1 MESSKSLQ
9 KVKPRKGL
17 KVDDEELDL
26 PEALKGWT
34 GNVMYPSEESAI
46 WDVDHVEPETP
57 VANLTMNFGPQHPA
71 AHGVLRLV
79 MELSGEVRIDWE
91 KLVVDRIGREL
102 SFNVTLPS

>member
-1 MESSKSLQ
+1 MQFLCFRWSSSGSDSGQGVESSKSLE
-9 KVKPRKGL
+9 KVKPK
-17 KVDDEELDL
+17 KVKEDDEELNL

-79 MELSGEVRIDWE
+79 MELNGEVRI
-91 KLVVDRIGREL
+91 G
-102 SFNVTLPS
+102 